1 MVVYVCYEL
10 YVLDCIGRSTRRQ
23 GQRKFPFFVKVFLD
37 FMISWRNE
45 VISDQIAIK

>member
-1 MVVYVCYEL
+1 MVDYVCYEL
-10 YVLDCIGRSTRRQ
+10 YVLDWIGRSTRRQ